1 MIHSLMQD
9 CKALQ
14 STSKVCQTP
23 TQLSESKTAATLPAY
38 PAIVRSQHLLQDFT
52 AFDMDA
58 YVAGK
63 DKKWQFWNCEP
74 SSFPFA
80 YDKVEHLYMLAGK
93 FSIQYEGAEPVTI
106 VAGDFVSAQ
115 LAGKCPLSMH
125 TCLD

>member
-1 MIHSLMQD
+1 MTLN
-9 CKALQ
+9 APP
-14 STSKVCQTP
+14 KVTV
-23 TQLSESKTAATLPAY
+23 TRDN
-38 PAIVRSQHLLQDFT
+38 AIEVLKDFT

-58 YVAGK
+58 YVVGK

-106 VAGDFVSAQ
+106 VAGDFVK
-115 LAGKCPLSMH
+115 LPVGKVEYVVMEPTRVFFHLESQAA
-125 TCLD
+125 